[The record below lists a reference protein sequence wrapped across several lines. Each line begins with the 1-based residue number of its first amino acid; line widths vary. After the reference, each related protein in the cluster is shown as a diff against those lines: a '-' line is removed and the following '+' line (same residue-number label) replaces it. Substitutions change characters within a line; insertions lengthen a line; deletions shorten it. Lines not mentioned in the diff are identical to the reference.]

1 MFVLVFMRSVP
12 VVASVPVL
20 GLCLSLGAGCFIAL
34 GLLGLIATT
43 KLTGLLY
50 LVRVIPNRFCTGVV
64 LCSFRV
70 ACEQH
75 LVLMTT
81 LQVGTAFTVGSV
93 LLARVDIARIVTA
106 DTFLQEP
113 ESLPP
118 EQRDACKYHDHATL
132 SGRNGIFGY
141 GTVGATASGGG
152 GGDDV
157 GGGGTDTTADD
168 VDVWI
173 RCWTSLGLSHESV
186 LGQSPA
192 RYAVLIEMC
201 ACGVL
206 LLGMA
211 TSVGDLGL
219 AATTELSMV
228 GVEAVIVA
236 LGSVEAA
243 FGIWVMMVAPS
254 HSLGLVLL
262 LLGSS
267 IAAVGLSVAFWYTQC
282 AHRFR
287 RRMPFVPVTAVD
299 PAEFERSRRW
309 LQFALCL
316 HLLLL
321 LVLGTF
327 VLQSNTLTSVQDYA
341 YEFYRMNPPG
351 LSGVNA
357 GPESVLVAR
366 IRAVSADTA
375 IASAVGIFSICA
387 AVFTVLLL
395 NRLSYYV
402 KRLAVDD
409 RDSLL

>member
-1 MFVLVFMRSVP
+1 
-12 VVASVPVL
+12 
-20 GLCLSLGAGCFIAL
+20 
-34 GLLGLIATT
+34 
-43 KLTGLLY
+43 
-50 LVRVIPNRFCTGVV
+50 
-64 LCSFRV
+64 
-70 ACEQH
+70 
-75 LVLMTT
+75 MTT

-106 DTFLQEP
+106 DTLLQVP
-113 ESLPP
+113 ESLPR
-118 EQRDACKYHDHATL
+118 EQRESYERACDYYGNPTL
-132 SGRNGIFGY
+132 PGSDDIFGDS
-141 GTVGATASGGG
+141 TVAATASGGG

-157 GGGGTDTTADD
+157 GGRGTDINADD
-168 VDVWI
+168 VDVWK
-173 RCWTSLGLSHESV
+173 RCWASLGQSHESV
-186 LGQSPA
+186 LRQSPA
-192 RYAVLIEMC
+192 RYAVLIETC

-211 TSVGDLGL
+211 MSVCDLGL

-228 GVEAVIVA
+228 GVEAIIVA
-236 LGSVEAA
+236 FGSVEAA
-243 FGIWVMMVAPS
+243 FGIWVMMAAPS
-254 HSLGLVLL
+254 HSLGLVVL

-267 IAAVGLSVAFWYTQC
+267 NAAVGLSVAFWYTQC

-287 RRMPFVPVTAVD
+287 RRMPFVPVAAVD
-299 PAEFERSRRW
+299 PVEFEHSRRW

-321 LVLGTF
+321 LALGTF
-327 VLQSNTLTSVQDYA
+327 TLQTNTLTSVRDYA
-341 YEFYRMNPPG
+341 YEFYCVNLPPG
-351 LSGVNA
+351 LIGVNA

-375 IASAVGIFSICA
+375 IASAVGLFSVCA
-387 AVFTVLLL
+387 AAFTVLLL